1 MWGVKRKVF
10 GINDWLSVRYIKCR
24 RIAFFEPMY
33 NYFKITSAFV
43 AFCKLISE
51 CYALRCHAGSK
62 KNNFDVN
69 DCLLNIWNGIRAFF
83 RAIK

>member
-10 GINDWLSVRYIKCR
+10 GINDWLSVKYIKCR

-33 NYFKITSAFV
+33 NYFKITLAFG

-51 CYALRCHAGSK
+51 CYALRCHAVK
-62 KNNFDVN
+62 QKE
-69 DCLLNIWNGIRAFF
+69 
-83 RAIK
+83 